1 MAKRNNNN
9 KGQLELL
16 LPQLQFERSSAG
28 ITIRLKPS
36 PEATLLEPAPEKSA
50 IRITSAPQP
59 SAAPES
65 EPVRYDGIKIVNG
78 RVIREGR
85 HTDSEWKYSGLAGAM
100 PRRIWDYAPD
110 VVLERRA
117 DEDGIV
123 RLLPI
128 ADTPGDPLADLE
140 YVVVDVE
147 TTGAGFGRG
156 HRITEVAIVHVNGKG
171 HILDE
176 YRTLVNPG
184 RAIPAMITALTH
196 IDNSMVRNAPR
207 FHEVAPEIRERLEG
221 KIFVAHNAGFD
232 WSFISMELLRT
243 LGAPLRG
250 RMLCTVRMAR
260 KLVPELSRRSL
271 DYLCYFFGVE
281 IEARHRA
288 YGDAAATADVF
299 GRMLRRA
306 QERDITG
313 WNELQKLLY
322 ARGKP
327 RKRRATPSFFDPS
340 TLT

>member
-1 MAKRNNNN
+1 MAKRNKN

-16 LPQLQFERSSAG
+16 LPELTFEKTSAG
-28 ITIRLKPS
+28 ITVRLKAPPS
-36 PEATLLEPAPEKSA
+36 LDSAPQLDSQA
-50 IRITSAPQP
+50 IRITAVPQHSP
-59 SAAPES
+59 GPQA
-65 EPVRYDGIKIVNG
+65 EPARYDGIRIVNG

-85 HTDSEWKYSGLAGAM
+85 HSDSQWQYAGLAGAI

-128 ADTPGDPLADLE
+128 AETPGDLLTDLE

-156 HRITEVAIVHVNGKG
+156 HRITEIAIVHVNGKG
-171 HILDE
+171 HVLDE

-184 RAIPAMITALTH
+184 RSIPPMITALTH

-207 FHEVAPEIRERLEG
+207 FHEVALEVRQRLDG

-232 WSFISMELLRT
+232 WSFISMELLRA

-281 IEARHRA
+281 NEARHRA
-288 YGDAAATADVF
+288 FGDAAATADVF

-306 QERDITG
+306 QDRDISG